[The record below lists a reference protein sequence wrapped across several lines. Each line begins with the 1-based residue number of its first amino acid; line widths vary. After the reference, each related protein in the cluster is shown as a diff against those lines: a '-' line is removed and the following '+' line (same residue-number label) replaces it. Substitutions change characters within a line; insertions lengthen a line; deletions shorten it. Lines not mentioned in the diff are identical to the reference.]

1 MSDRFMIQNAET
13 FLEMKQNLAILKSI
27 ENERNKSKENQSVE
41 ESDNDSDSSISI
53 KDSSSEEKAALVNSL
68 TARVSQKKN
77 PKSQKALFNKKNAK
91 NFKKYQK
98 PGMPKS
104 FQHRNRQLI
113 KQKKKTILYLEIK

>member
-1 MSDRFMIQNAET
+1 MIQNAET

-27 ENERNKSKENQSVE
+27 ENERNKLKENESVE
-41 ESDNDSDSSISI
+41 ESDDDSDSCISI

-77 PKSQKALFNKKNAK
+77 LKSQKALFNKKNAK

-98 PGMPKS
+98 PEMPKS
-104 FQHRNRQLI
+104 FQRRNRQLI
-113 KQKKKTILYLEIK
+113 KQKKKTILYLEIKW